1 MWVPINPGC
10 IGLSRSPAEVRAIIP
25 LVFHEDNVAFYVT
38 AFVQNLL
45 IGAAPG
51 LPCVEPSKLLPSREG
66 GTRWIGA
73 EGRWALNTT
82 EVHQFRGPGFPA
94 GSVWFCTDLRSLLI
108 SLVKDDS
115 NIAVHF
121 YFMQPVLNFSNPIL
135 CKPGERE
142 MLLLIVALSLSRF
155 PWLCLLPWLLCVL
168 GSLKSFFS
176 NVVVMQDNQ
185 MVSKTHPVS
194 EGFLLLAEQP

>member
-1 MWVPINPGC
+1 MWVPITPGC

-38 AFVQNLL
+38 AFLQNLL

-66 GTRWIGA
+66 GTRWIGV

-121 YFMQPVLNFSNPIL
+121 LFYATSSKLFKSNFMQARR
-135 CKPGERE
+135 ERNAF
-142 MLLLIVALSLSRF
+142 VN
-155 PWLCLLPWLLCVL
+155 C
-168 GSLKSFFS
+168 GSLF
-176 NVVVMQDNQ
+176 V
-185 MVSKTHPVS
+185 PVS
-194 EGFLLLAEQP
+194 LAVLITLAAMCAWLSQVILL